1 MQVAALGR
9 RFLVEKGCF
18 RLTRQELK
26 DQVQHDRFTD
36 AVSGAV
42 LYASA
47 HRRILIRAAIA
58 VVAVAIVVAVALWYS
73 SYQRSIRRQDLEAAL
88 VVAQAPV
95 GQSQGGTSYPTQQAK
110 EQASVK
116 ALSEVVAK
124 HGGSS
129 EGLIAQYY
137 LGTVKAE
144 MKNNAGAESDLKAV
158 ANSSSE
164 FAPLAKIALSQLYAG
179 ENRTADAQ
187 ALLQGLAKK
196 GSDLVSKPQAEILLA
211 QLNQSIDP
219 KKAKDILQSL
229 KNNPDPAVVRA
240 VNQISGEQ
248 AR

>member
-1 MQVAALGR
+1 M
-9 RFLVEKGCF
+9 
-18 RLTRQELK
+18 TRQELK

-36 AVSGAV
+36 AVSGAAIYV
-42 LYASA
+42 SS
-47 HRRILIRAAIA
+47 HRRSLIRLAIIAVAAAVVIAAAI
-58 VVAVAIVVAVALWYS
+58 WYS

-88 VVAQAPV
+88 IVAQAPV
-95 GQSQGGTSYPTQQAK
+95 GASAQGGTSYPTAQAK

-129 EGLIAQYY
+129 EGLIARYY

-144 MKNNAGAESDLKAV
+144 MKNNVGAESDLKAV
-158 ANSSSE
+158 ASSSSA
-164 FAPLAKIALSQLYAG
+164 FAPLAKVALSQIYAG

-187 ALLQGLAKK
+187 ALLQGLGNK
-196 GSDLVSKPQAEILLA
+196 GSNLVSKAQAEVLLA
-211 QLNQSIDP
+211 QLDQSTDP

-229 KNNPDPAVVRA
+229 KNDRDPNVARA
-240 VNQISGEQ
+240 VSQLSGEQ